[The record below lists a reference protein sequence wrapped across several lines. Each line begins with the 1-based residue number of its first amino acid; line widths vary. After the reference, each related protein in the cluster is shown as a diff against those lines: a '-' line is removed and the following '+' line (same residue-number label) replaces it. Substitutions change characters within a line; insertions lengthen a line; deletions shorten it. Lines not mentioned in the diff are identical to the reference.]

1 MDQDLLDSGN
11 KKGSKTRGPKSR
23 TALGNPIQQETPLD
37 GSQLDFQECPSCEH
51 MLVMQMDTVEAVKA
65 ANAQIQDTY
74 DQALAAWSNAPKA
87 SRNKN
92 PPARSRKCVAQTLAC
107 YCCLQNSMG
116 KLTGFGCA
124 VCVATVD
131 AGGGYDKTCAV
142 CSCPCKVVFYRH
154 KRDTVARES
163 SKKPPAQQYEPAEAS
178 VTSLL
183 QCFRH
188 DGYRETVL
196 REEREKGFLK
206 SMDPTN
212 APRISFFVTIH
223 SIGDRAI
230 SPPINGCLRC
240 HCRLSI

>member
-1 MDQDLLDSGN
+1 
-11 KKGSKTRGPKSR
+11 
-23 TALGNPIQQETPLD
+23 
-37 GSQLDFQECPSCEH
+37 
-51 MLVMQMDTVEAVKA
+51 MQMDTVEAVKA

-196 REEREKGFLK
+196 REEREKGFFK
-206 SMDPTN
+206 
-212 APRISFFVTIH
+212 V
-223 SIGDRAI
+223 
-230 SPPINGCLRC
+230 NGSYQCTTHQSRQPGIDDDLCDGMGSVGKTRPGTPDSC
-240 HCRLSI
+240 GGQS